1 MFIREIQEKIKEFGL
16 DGWLFYDFHCRDP
29 IAYRVLKLDS
39 KKLSTRRW
47 YYLIP
52 AEGEPKKLV
61 HNIEKDKLDS
71 LPGEKFIY
79 LKWQERIE
87 LLKKI
92 LEGKKKIAMQYSP
105 MNSIPYISTVDA
117 GTVELVR
124 SFGIEVV
131 SSADLIQIFEA
142 VLSEEEFASHKRAGE
157 KIHKIMQMS
166 FREIGE
172 RLKRDEDFTEFDIQQ
187 YILKLFDAEGITSDG
202 MNPIVAVNANAGNPH
217 YEPTKEHSAKIKKG
231 DLVLLDIWGREN
243 RDNSIYFDI
252 TWMGFAGKDIPER
265 YGRIFEIVKTA
276 RDKAVEFIGKRF
288 AEGKDVFG
296 WEVDDVA
303 RGHIKEMGYEKYFI
317 HRTGH
322 SIGREVHG
330 NGVNMDNLETKD
342 ERRLLPGILFSI
354 EPGIYFEDFGIRS
367 EINVFI
373 TKEREV
379 MVTGPK
385 QEEIVKII

>member
-1 MFIREIQEKIKEFGL
+1 MFIEEIQKKLREFGL

-29 IAYRVLKLDS
+29 IAYRVLKLDI

-47 YYLIP
+47 YYLILS
-52 AEGEPKKLV
+52 EGEPKKLV
-61 HNIEKDKLDS
+61 HNIEKERLDS

-92 LEGKKKIAMQYSP
+92 LKGIKKVAMQYSP

-142 VLSEEEFASHKRAGE
+142 VLTDEDFESHKRGGE
-157 KIHKIMQMS
+157 KIHKIMDAS
-166 FREIGE
+166 FKEIGE
-172 RLKRDEDFTEFDIQQ
+172 RLRRNENFTEFDIQQ
-187 YILKLFDAEGITSDG
+187 YILGLFEKEGITSDG

-217 YEPTKEHSAKIKKG
+217 YEPTKELSANIKKG

-243 RDNSIYFDI
+243 RENSIYFDI
-252 TWMGFAGKDIPER
+252 TWMGYAGAEVPEK
-265 YGRIFEIVKTA
+265 YIKIFDIVKNA
-276 RDKAVEFIGKRF
+276 RNKAVEFIRKRF
-288 AEGKDVFG
+288 SEGKEVFG

-303 RGHIKEMGYEKYFI
+303 RGYIKEMGYEKYFI

-342 ERRLLPGILFSI
+342 ERRLLPGILFSV

-373 TKEREV
+373 TKSKEV
-379 MVTGPK
+379 MVTGPM
-385 QEEIVKII
+385 QEEIVKIV

>member
-1 MFIREIQEKIKEFGL
+1 MFIQEIQKKVKEFGL
-16 DGWLFYDFHCRDP
+16 DGWLFYDFHGRDP
-29 IAYRVLKLDS
+29 ISYRVLKLDQR
-39 KKLSTRRW
+39 KLATRRW

-52 AEGEPKKLV
+52 ATGEPKKLV
-61 HNIEKDKLDS
+61 HNIEKEKLDS

-117 GTVELVR
+117 GTIELVR

-142 VLSEEEFASHKRAGE
+142 VLDDEEFASHKRAGE
-157 KIHKIMQMS
+157 KIHKIMDIC
-166 FREIGE
+166 FKEIGE
-172 RLKRDEDFTEFDIQQ
+172 RLRRNEEFTEFDIQQ
-187 YILKLFDAEGITSDG
+187 YILKLFDEERITSDG
-202 MNPIVAVNANAGNPH
+202 MSPIVAVNANAGNPH
-217 YEPTKEHSAKIKKG
+217 YEPTKELSEKIKKG
-231 DLVLLDIWGREN
+231 DIVLLDVWGREN
-243 RDNSIYFDI
+243 VDNSIYFDI
-252 TWMGFAGKDIPER
+252 TWMGYAGTEIPEKFLK
-265 YGRIFEIVKTA
+265 IFEIVKTA
-276 RDKAVEFIGKRF
+276 RDKAVEFIRKRF
-288 AEGKDVFG
+288 SVGKEVFG

-303 RGHIKEMGYEKYFI
+303 RGYIRERGYEKFFI

-354 EPGIYFEDFGIRS
+354 EPGIYFDDFGIRS

-373 TKEREV
+373 SKKKEP

>member
-1 MFIREIQEKIKEFGL
+1 MFIPEIQKTIKEFGL
-16 DGWLFYDFHCRDP
+16 DGWLFYDFHGRDP
-29 IAYRVLKLDS
+29 ISYRVLKLDPH
-39 KKLSTRRW
+39 KMATRRW

-52 AEGEPKKLV
+52 AEGEPNKLV
-61 HNIEKDKLDS
+61 HNIEKERLDS
-71 LPGEKFIY
+71 LPGEKFVY

-87 LLKKI
+87 LLRKI
-92 LEGKKKIAMQYSP
+92 LEGTKKIAMQYSP

-142 VLSEEEFASHKRAGE
+142 VLDEEEFLSHKRAGE
-157 KIHKIMQMS
+157 KIHKIMEMS
-166 FREIGE
+166 FKEIRE
-172 RLKRDEDFTEFDIQQ
+172 RLNKKEELTEFDIQQ
-187 YILKLFDAEGITSDG
+187 FILKMFEREELTSDG

-217 YEPTKEHSAKIKKG
+217 YEPTKDLSSKINKG
-231 DLVLLDIWGREN
+231 DLILLDIWAREN
-243 RDNSIYFDI
+243 RDNSIYYDI
-252 TWMGFAGKDIPER
+252 TWMGYIGDNVPGKYAE
-265 YGRIFEIVKTA
+265 IFEIVKNA
-276 RDKAVEFIGKRF
+276 RDKAVDFIRKGLK
-288 AEGKDVFG
+288 EGKDIFG

-303 RGHIKEMGYEKYFI
+303 RGYIREKGFDKYFI

-354 EPGIYFEDFGIRS
+354 EPGIYFDEFGIRS

-373 TKEREV
+373 NKEKKAII
-379 MVTGPK
+379 TGPL
-385 QEEIVKII
+385 QQEIVMI

>member
-1 MFIREIQEKIKEFGL
+1 MFIEEIQKKLKEFGF
-16 DGWLFYDFHCRDP
+16 DGWLFYDFHGRDP

-39 KKLSTRRW
+39 RKLATRRW

-52 AEGEPKKLV
+52 ANGEPKKLV
-61 HNIEKDKLDS
+61 HNIEKEKLDS

-87 LLKKI
+87 LLKRI
-92 LEGKKKIAMQYSP
+92 LERTKKIAMQYSP

-124 SFGIEVV
+124 SFGVDVV

-142 VLSEEEFASHKRAGE
+142 VLGDEEFASHKKAGE
-157 KIHKIMQMS
+157 KIHKIMELS
-166 FREIGE
+166 FKEIGE
-172 RLKRDEDFTEFDIQQ
+172 RLKRNEEFTEFDTQQ
-187 YILKLFDAEGITSDG
+187 YILKFFEKEGITSDG

-217 YEPTKEHSAKIKKG
+217 YEPTNELSARIKKG

-243 RDNSIYFDI
+243 KENSIYFDI
-252 TWMGFAGKDIPER
+252 TWMGYAGTEIPQK
-265 YGRIFEIVKTA
+265 YINIFDIVKTA
-276 RDKAVEFIGKRF
+276 RNKAVDFVKKRF
-288 AEGKDVFG
+288 SEGKDVFG

-303 RGHIKEMGYEKYFI
+303 RGYIKEMGYEKFFI

-373 TKEREV
+373 SKNKEII
-379 MVTGPK
+379 VTGPM
-385 QEEIVKII
+385 QEEILKIV

>member
-1 MFIREIQEKIKEFGL
+1 MFIEEIQKKLREFGL

-29 IAYRVLKLDS
+29 IAYRVLKLDI

-61 HNIEKDKLDS
+61 HNIEKERLDS

-92 LEGKKKIAMQYSP
+92 LEGIKKVAMQYSP

-142 VLSEEEFASHKRAGE
+142 VLKDEDFESHKRAGE
-157 KIHKIMQMS
+157 KIHRIMDAS
-166 FREIGE
+166 FKEIRE
-172 RLKRDEDFTEFDIQQ
+172 RLRRNENFTEFDIQQ
-187 YILKLFDAEGITSDG
+187 YILGLFEKEGITSDG

-217 YEPTKEHSAKIKKG
+217 YEPTKELSANIKKG

-243 RDNSIYFDI
+243 KENSIYFDI
-252 TWMGFAGKDIPER
+252 TWMGYAGTEIPER
-265 YGRIFEIVKTA
+265 FIKIFDVVKNA
-276 RDKAVEFIGKRF
+276 RNKAVEFIRKRF
-288 AEGKDVFG
+288 SEGKEVFG

-342 ERRLLPGILFSI
+342 ERRLLPGILFSV

-373 TKEREV
+373 SKIKEV
-379 MVTGPK
+379 IVTGPM
-385 QEEIVKII
+385 QGEIVKIV

>member
-1 MFIREIQEKIKEFGL
+1 MFINEIQKKMKKFGL

-61 HNIEKDKLDS
+61 HNIEKEKLDS

-105 MNSIPYISTVDA
+105 MNSIPYISTADA

-142 VLSEEEFASHKRAGE
+142 VLSKEEFASHKRAGE
-157 KIHKIMQMS
+157 KIHKIMEKG
-166 FREIGE
+166 FKEIGE
-172 RLKRDEDFTEFDIQQ
+172 RLRRNEDFTEFDIQQ
-187 YILKLFDAEGITSDG
+187 YILQLFDSEGITSDG

-217 YEPTKEHSAKIKKG
+217 YEPTKELSSKIKKG

-243 RDNSIYFDI
+243 KDNSIYFDI
-252 TWMGFAGKDIPER
+252 TWMGYAGEDVPEK
-265 YGRIFEIVKTA
+265 YVKIFEIVKTA

-288 AEGKDVFG
+288 EEGKDVCG

-303 RGHIKEMGYEKYFI
+303 RGHIKEMGYEKFFI

-330 NGVNMDNLETKD
+330 NGVNLDNLETKD

-373 TKEREV
+373 NKNREV
-379 MVTGPK
+379 VVTGPM